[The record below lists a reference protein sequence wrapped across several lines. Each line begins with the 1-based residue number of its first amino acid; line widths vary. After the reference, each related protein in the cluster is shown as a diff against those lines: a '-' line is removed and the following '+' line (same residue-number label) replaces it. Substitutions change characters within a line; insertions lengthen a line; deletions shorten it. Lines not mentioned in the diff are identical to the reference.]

1 MVVVADGQKI
11 EFLHINQRF
20 QAVIDVLPD
29 LVVGHLLDDA
39 LLLIRQKHHQIEVAH
54 RILAERRV
62 ASDHRLWEVVDR
74 VVLIVGEEVVIGPVL
89 VKHVLVVLIE
99 GSLLIVGGEQSSLV
113 GLRGVVILV
122 ILVEERG
129 WVVVLAEGSVVVIV
143 VLIVAEDVIAG
154 VGVIEHASALL
165 PHSVIVIVVGLS
177 EDASVGVVVVILAE
191 DVIGAIIWSGVICM
205 SRWLLLLAPNRL
217 VLLFVLVLL
226 LVPKMLPVGC
236 APKVLPR
243 LLLNI

>member
-29 LVVGHLLDDA
+29 LVVGHLLDDS
-39 LLLIRQKHHQIEVAH
+39 LLLIRQKRHQIEVAH
-54 RILAERRV
+54 WVLAERRV
-62 ASDHRLWEVVDR
+62 ASDHRLGEVVDR
-74 VVLIVGEEVVIGPVL
+74 VVLVVGEEVVIGPVL
-89 VKHVLVVLIE
+89 VKHALVVLIE

-113 GLRGVVILV
+113 GLRGVVVLV

-129 WVVVLAEGSVVVIV
+129 WVVVLAEGSGVVIGV
-143 VLIVAEDVIAG
+143 GIVAEDVIAG

-165 PHSVIVIVVGLS
+165 PHRVVIVVVGLS

-205 SRWLLLLAPNRL
+205 R
-217 VLLFVLVLL
+217 
-226 LVPKMLPVGC
+226 
-236 APKVLPR
+236 
-243 LLLNI
+243 

>member
-1 MVVVADGQKI
+1 M
-11 EFLHINQRF
+11 
-20 QAVIDVLPD
+20 IDVLPD
-29 LVVGHLLDDA
+29 LIVGHLLDDS
-39 LLLIRQKHHQIEVAH
+39 LLLIRQKRHQIEVAH
-54 RILAERRV
+54 RILTERRV
-62 ASDHRLWEVVDR
+62 ASDDRLGEVVDR
-74 VVLIVGEEVVIGPVL
+74 VVLVVGEEVVIGPVL
-89 VKHVLVVLIE
+89 VKHALVVLIE

-113 GLRGVVILV
+113 GLRGVVVLV

-154 VGVIEHASALL
+154 VGVSEHASALLL
-165 PHSVIVIVVGLS
+165 PHSVIVVVGLS

-205 SRWLLLLAPNRL
+205 SRLLLLLAPNRL
-217 VLLFVLVLL
+217 VLLVLVLL